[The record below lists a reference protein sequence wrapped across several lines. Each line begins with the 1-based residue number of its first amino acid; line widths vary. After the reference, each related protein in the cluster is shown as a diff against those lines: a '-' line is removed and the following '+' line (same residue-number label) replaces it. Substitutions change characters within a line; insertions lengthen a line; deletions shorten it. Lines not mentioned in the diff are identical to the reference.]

1 MPEGEFANSLEISSE
16 INLSNSENKSEKDAC
31 EEIAELIEEI
41 CIDRRQFSELTKDQ
55 QREVL
60 GKWENVKNF
69 LENNIIGEEL
79 NQALGLFS
87 KLWITLIKANSS
99 ARSTGELY
107 KELKSFF
114 PEEIPDFVVKLKD
127 EQEAPAIQWTFFF
140 ENDEL
145 YAKLRLKEIILAKPN
160 SLNLKECDIN
170 QDDLPLFLHGFS
182 DQNLENVLSNGL
194 FSDRKLREI
203 LGKEEKY
210 QMQETAFP
218 MYVSFCRPRKYE
230 GPWASYSKNEADE
243 AGGAYRQSS
252 IWGNY
257 GPSDRVPRQ
266 IAAIIDFDF
275 IMPKSFKADH
285 VEWFF
290 METHRDEYESTIDHI
305 PPDKIIGLICA
316 PEIKDEMTNFMEK
329 STRKDVKLY
338 DIYGNLFWPNE
349 KSKEEVATDF
359 KRNVLDKI
367 RLSK

>member
-1 MPEGEFANSLEISSE
+1 MV
-16 INLSNSENKSEKDAC
+16 
-31 EEIAELIEEI
+31 
-41 CIDRRQFSELTKDQ
+41 CI
-55 QREVL
+55 
-60 GKWENVKNF
+60 
-69 LENNIIGEEL
+69 
-79 NQALGLFS
+79 
-87 KLWITLIKANSS
+87 
-99 ARSTGELY
+99 
-107 KELKSFF
+107 
-114 PEEIPDFVVKLKD
+114 
-127 EQEAPAIQWTFFF
+127 
-140 ENDEL
+140 
-145 YAKLRLKEIILAKPN
+145 LRLSPTTGLPNQFRKSNDVHFRSNVCQPVHFFAKIVCPKPN
-160 SLNLKECDIN
+160 HQRSNIRF
-170 QDDLPLFLHGFS
+170 LFQPFFQHETRGFS